1 MTKYLLDTGVAGDFV
16 NHRHGIFEEVKR
28 TRARGF
34 SVGIGVPV
42 LAELAFGIER
52 SVTREANLRLLQ
64 LSLDTLKIWP
74 FDKDAAFEFGRL
86 HAELRRNGRPMQII
100 DIMIAAIAKTMGN
113 CVVVTKDSDFEAISG
128 LALANWAN

>member
-1 MTKYLLDTGVAGDFV
+1 MKRFLLDSGILNDFISHRNGVREKCFS
-16 NHRHGIFEEVKR
+16 ESL
-28 TRARGF
+28 RGNKIG
-34 SVGIGVPV
+34 VGVPV
-42 LAELAFGIER
+42 VAEMAYGIEYGENRDRNMR
-52 SVTREANLRLLQ
+52 SLANA
-64 LSLDTLKIWP
+64 LSNLKIWP

-128 LALANWAN
+128 LAIANWAN

>member
-1 MTKYLLDTGVAGDFV
+1 MKRFLLDSGILNDFISHRNGV
-16 NHRHGIFEEVKR
+16 REKCLSESL
-28 TRARGF
+28 RGNKIG
-34 SVGIGVPV
+34 VGVPV
-42 LAELAFGIER
+42 VAEMAYGIEFGENRDRNMR
-52 SVTREANLRLLQ
+52 SLEKALTN
-64 LSLDTLKIWP
+64 LKIWP

-100 DIMIAAIAKTMGN
+100 DIMIASIAKTMGN